1 MESKKIISW
10 MYMFGLGL
18 MIASIPLSKF
28 MMSVSQFFLSGT
40 LVIDFINRE
49 KTLSLFRRESWKTD
63 LLLIPTGI
71 YLIFES
77 IARIFITFYRRENMP
92 AIIFSSLFLLHILG
106 LAYTTDFDYALKDIR
121 IKLPVFI
128 LPIIISVSPSLD
140 YKKFRFLMLLFSLA
154 VIAGT
159 LISTQIM
166 LTQNLTDPRHFS
178 IFISH
183 IRFSL
188 LIVFAVYILI
198 YFASRKNE
206 FKNSM
211 RIIMALLAI
220 WLAYYLFLSAFMTG
234 LIILTATLIIY
245 AVIKLFM
252 SGSLIFRILIP
263 AGILVVLVI
272 MTVFVSGVVRD
283 VYRSEPV
290 DFSQLDKK
298 TAQGNLYWHD
308 TTLREVE
315 NGHYVWIYI
324 SSREL
329 KEAWNKRSKLDFD
342 GKDEQGQD
350 LKFTLL
356 RFLTSKGYRKDAEG
370 VNKLSNEE
378 VRLVEQGV
386 ASIVYHE
393 RSNFYVRVYK
403 MIWGFKQYMVSRDP
417 SGMSFLQRVEY
428 WRVSLGIID
437 KHWITGVGTG
447 DLNIAFEKQ
456 YKEMKSPLPKAFQ
469 WRSHNQF
476 LAVFIAFGIFGL
488 AWFLVTLIYPPLKLK
503 MFNDYFYLI
512 FFIIITLSMLTEDT
526 LETQAGATIF
536 AFFSSLLLF
545 GRKWKLKA

>member
-18 MIASIPLSKF
+18 MIASLPLSKF

-40 LVIDFINRE
+40 LIIDFINRE
-49 KTLSLFRRESWKTD
+49 KILSLFRRESWKTD
-63 LLLIPTGI
+63 LMLIPTGI
-71 YLIFES
+71 YFILES
-77 IARIFITFYRRENMP
+77 VVRIFARFYRRDNMP

-106 LAYTTDFDYALKDIR
+106 LVFTTDFTYAFKDIR
-121 IKLPVFI
+121 IKLPLFI
-128 LPIIISVSPSLD
+128 LPIIISISPSLD

-154 VIAGT
+154 VVAGT

-166 LTQNLTDPRHFS
+166 LTENLTDPRHLS

-188 LIVFAVYILI
+188 LIAFAVYILI
-198 YFASRKNE
+198 YFAAREKE
-206 FKNSM
+206 FKKSL
-211 RIIMALLAI
+211 RIVLALLAI

-234 LIILTATLIIY
+234 LVILSATLVIY
-245 AVIKLFM
+245 AIIKLFI
-252 SGSLIFRILIP
+252 SGSLTFRILVP
-263 AGILVVLVI
+263 AGILTALIVLGLI
-272 MTVFVSGVVRD
+272 LAGIVRD
-283 VYRSEPV
+283 VYRTEPI
-290 DFSQLDKK
+290 DFSQLEEK

-324 SSREL
+324 ASGEL
-329 KEAWNKRSKLDFD
+329 KEAWNKRSKLNFN

-370 VNKLSNEE
+370 VKKLSDEE

-403 MIWGFKQYMVSRDP
+403 MIWGFKQYMVTSNP
-417 SGMSFLQRVEY
+417 SGKSVLQRVEY
-428 WRVSLGIID
+428 WRVSLGILD
-437 KHWITGVGTG
+437 KYWVTGVGTG
-447 DLNIAFEKQ
+447 DLKVAFEKQ
-456 YKEMKSPLPKAFQ
+456 YKEMKSPLPKALQ
-469 WRSHNQF
+469 WRSHNQY
-476 LAVFIAFGIFGL
+476 LAIFIAFGIFGL
-488 AWFLVTLIYPPLKLK
+488 AWFMVTLIYPPLKLK